1 MKGKLRI
8 LASAMLLALAL
19 ACVCACTA
27 EEEADY
33 EFPAEGFFMKARITA
48 INDRIEVEVIES
60 EYTSGIIWVNTNEET
75 PVLDENGKKI
85 EISDLAVG
93 DVIEIAYSGQ
103 IMMSYPGQIVGQA
116 IRKVK

>member
-1 MKGKLRI
+1 MKRLKKLFGNI
-8 LASAMLLALAL
+8 LVLAMVAV
-19 ACVCACTA
+19 CVLSCTS
-27 EEEADY
+27 EEESDY
-33 EFPAEGFFMKARITA
+33 EFPTEGFFMKAQIIA

-75 PVLDENGKKI
+75 PILDEDGKGI

-103 IMMSYPGQIVGQA
+103 ILMSYPGQIVGLA